1 MSSTPVFS
9 AFSSGRIANLI
20 QRATTRV
27 VYAAPGI
34 HDEPAAALVGLTQGL
49 FSPYLTVSLDFDERT
64 LRMGYGSLEAIELL
78 RKAEIGITHA
88 PGFRSGILIVDD
100 RGWIFTPIAR
110 YLEDDPHSDETPNAI
125 ELSQAQVESF
135 AVRFCAATRFEAA
148 HVAHVEKGPDAATEI
163 AELPHELGINQVS
176 DDHFEEVKEAI
187 KFAPPVKFDVVRQV
201 RVFEPY
207 LQYVEMKLTGA
218 AIQNHRVQIPADIQK
233 LGASAD
239 LEGRLRTTFD
249 LLSRSSSLS
258 SGKLEEELN
267 QIRKDLTP
275 SLGKS
280 HGRAVLKSAKPH
292 FEACIRTIRAQLVK
306 HQEKVKKDLQSSID
320 ESRQQVVKYYL
331 PLAKA
336 NPPNAVIGGSMI
348 QPPPDEVFEKWLN
361 RRLENAFPTADA
373 LVEKMEL
380 EVRFKDVTFE
390 TLNEQDF
397 IESVKKAFPDQNW
410 DKVYSEFRAAGEK
423 RPSHAGPS
431 ERRK

>member
-9 AFSSGRIANLI
+9 AFSSDRIAKLI
-20 QRATTRV
+20 QNATNRV

-34 HDEPAAALVGLTQGL
+34 HDEPAAALVELTQGL
-49 FSPYLTVSLDFDERT
+49 FSPHLTVSLDFDERT

-78 RKAEIGITHA
+78 RKAEIGITHS
-88 PGFRSGILIVDD
+88 PGFRSGVLIVDD

-125 ELSQAQVESF
+125 ELSQEQVESF
-135 AVRFCAATRFEAA
+135 AIRFCAATRFEAA
-148 HVAHVEKGPDAATEI
+148 HAAQVEKGPDAATEI
-163 AELPHELGINQVS
+163 ADLPHELGINEV
-176 DDHFEEVKEAI
+176 DDGHFEQVKEAI

-249 LLSRSSSLS
+249 LLSKSSSLS
-258 SGKLEEELN
+258 SEKLEEELN
-267 QIRKDLTP
+267 KIRKDLTP

-292 FEACIRTIRAQLVK
+292 FEACIRMIRAQLVK
-306 HQEKVKKDLQSSID
+306 HQEKVKKDLQSSLD

-348 QPPPDEVFEKWLN
+348 QPPPDEAFEKWLS
-361 RRLENAFPTADA
+361 RRLESAFPSADE
-373 LVEKMEL
+373 LVQKMDL

-390 TLNEQDF
+390 SLNEPDF

-410 DKVYSEFRAAGEK
+410 DKVYSEFRAAGE
-423 RPSHAGPS
+423 
-431 ERRK
+431 EQRRQAPRN

>member
-1 MSSTPVFS
+1 MSTDSVFS
-9 AFSSGRIANLI
+9 ALSSDRIAKLI
-20 QRATTRV
+20 SSAKTRV

-34 HDEPAAALVGLTQGL
+34 QDLPAVALVGLTQGL

-78 RKAEIGITHA
+78 RSAEIGITHS
-88 PGFRSGILIVDD
+88 PGFRSGVLIVDD
-100 RGWIFTPIAR
+100 RGWIFTPIAH

-125 ELSQAQVESF
+125 ELSQPQVELF
-135 AVRFCAATRFEAA
+135 ALRFCPATKFEAIHA
-148 HVAHVEKGPDAATEI
+148 EKDPDAATEI
-163 AELPHELGINQVS
+163 ADLPDELGINQVD

-207 LQYVEMKLTGA
+207 LQYVEMKLSGA

-292 FEACIRTIRAQLVK
+292 FEECIRTIRAQLVK
-306 HQEKVKKDLQSSID
+306 HQEKVKKDLQSSLD

-361 RRLENAFPTADA
+361 RRLENAFPTADE

-390 TLNEQDF
+390 TLNEPDF
-397 IESVKKAFPDQNW
+397 IDSVKKAFPDQNW

-423 RPSHAGPS
+423 KPSHAGPS